1 MLQSFITDPTMSGT
15 QIATNSSPAE
25 KSAMTDCVATIDQLS
40 KTGPS
45 GRQRLKKIIKSVL
58 LDRPDSETRPKKPST
73 SSAADEESTP
83 AGAQSTPKAEDAPQ
97 RQPGSSDDGEINLTA
112 ANLWNRLFKSKDY
125 VKLVGNREF
134 FHKKL
139 MKLLSHEATLR
150 ISKGLELDVMNLKVE
165 FLKSKEINTD
175 KLKLSLQEQFTKIVI
190 RQIGTELAR
199 SKAETTAKLEYLA
212 GLDDQA
218 LKKQAEVREKSSETN
233 KQVTEAEGRI
243 NELARVVNEHLVKI
257 RNENSDVGSPR
268 HTLGL
273 LEKSLNQS
281 VINLP
286 KIIVGVRTHDEESI
300 YRSEYN
306 QLPPEVKECFDY
318 SVALIEMA
326 SEAVAAE
333 KRAIAEYK
341 LIHDKINAENQIG
354 KQITD
359 LEEKITLIEE
369 AEAIAGKI
377 VEAQTFWKYEGVP
390 APGDD
395 EKTPMNASTSQKR

>member
-1 MLQSFITDPTMSGT
+1 MGT
-15 QIATNSSPAE
+15 HQNIH
-25 KSAMTDCVATIDQLS
+25 
-40 KTGPS
+40 
-45 GRQRLKKIIKSVL
+45 
-58 LDRPDSETRPKKPST
+58 
-73 SSAADEESTP
+73 
-83 AGAQSTPKAEDAPQ
+83 
-97 RQPGSSDDGEINLTA
+97 LTA

-150 ISKGLELDVMNLKVE
+150 MSKELELDVMNLKVE
-165 FLKSKEINTD
+165 FLKSKATNTD

-218 LKKQAEVREKSSETN
+218 LKKQAEVREKSNETN

-286 KIIVGVRTHDEESI
+286 KIIAGVRTHDEESI

-318 SVALIEMA
+318 SVPMIEMA

-341 LIHDKINAENQIG
+341 LIHDKINTENQIG

-359 LEEKITLIEE
+359 LEEKITLVEE

-377 VEAQTFWKYEGVP
+377 VEAQTFWKYVGVP

-395 EKTPMNASTSQKR
+395 EKTPINAGTSQMIVNELKDITTTFEKLDRDRNTVKLQEEILSAKEYMGVFS